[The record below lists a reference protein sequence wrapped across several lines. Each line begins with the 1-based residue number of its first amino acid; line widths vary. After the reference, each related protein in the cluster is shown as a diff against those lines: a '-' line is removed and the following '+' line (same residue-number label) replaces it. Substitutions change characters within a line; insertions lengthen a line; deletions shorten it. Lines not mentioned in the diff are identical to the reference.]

1 MINPKKFYQRVKL
14 FNDIIYEIFKV
25 ESNYRTEL
33 NLLNLKLSQKIEDTK
48 KKPKR
53 HSKFDFLRQSNP
65 LKETFKNLVHSSFK
79 TLKSNDDI
87 ENEKDENKYTS
98 NLMSES
104 LKELLNFYKKKH
116 NIISK
121 EVSNLGIILY
131 DFSSQ
136 KTNFED
142 KNKDDF
148 NFEKNEKDFDMYC
161 NILIESKE
169 KYFDKMNEIEL
180 FLHNNDENNINNK
193 LNNSINN
200 NNKNKNNNNII
211 NEDEIE
217 KKKIDELV
225 ECRKIYRKSLEDV
238 NNSQRIYISKIN
250 EICNEIQE
258 FNITE
263 NNMLCKIFKTY
274 NDHLLNLI
282 KEVGNFCSLY
292 ENKQKKMQD
301 LNMEFS
307 NDLLFDAKLNMNYQF
322 EEYNPKFNDM
332 HNKKHLSV
340 IQKMHKL
347 IGFEYDKINKNENND
362 INNNKDNNVLFI
374 ILMDKFLSGEKLN
387 EKEKYLLKGLLSQQK
402 YINEFL
408 NKLNTI
414 RINKKLFYNKEKF
427 DILFELFNTIYS
439 KVSFDDEKNHE
450 IVKLLMILSE
460 TFYYKNDDKK
470 IFLNTV
476 LKSPK
481 EIKDDKFWIK
491 YIELEIEKENKKL
504 SDSNNN
510 TNNKIKKKSKFEYI
524 VLLSNIPHL
533 RENIGEKEKLKYIIE
548 YFKDKYNFSVDDYDI
563 IKSQLNI

>member
-476 LKSPK
+476 LKSPN

-548 YFKDKYNFSVDDYDI
+548 YFKDKYNFSIDDFDI
-563 IKSQLNI
+563 IKSQLKI